1 MAHHLSTEEKQILR
15 VIEKAAVND
24 ETRKA
29 WEDSIQTNGL
39 TQETIDEI
47 HNALAAVPE
56 GEVENAEME
65 RGRLLV
71 EFSTLVKRWRFADQS
86 RHFGRH

>member
-1 MAHHLSTEEKQILR
+1 MAHHLSPEEKQILKL
-15 VIEKAAVND
+15 VEKVTVED

-29 WEDSIQTNGL
+29 WETEIQTNGL
-39 TQETIDEI
+39 TEEIAEEIRKALTTI
-47 HNALAAVPE
+47 PE
-56 GEVENAEME
+56 GEVETAEMG
-65 RGRLLV
+65 RGRLLI